1 MPEISIWEQETF
13 LAPQD
18 LILVGSGF
26 CGLWAAVQYA
36 EKNPT
41 KRITILERGSLPYG
55 ASTRNA
61 GFSCFGSPSEILHD
75 IQAMGADAVWNLV
88 DMRFRGLARINQYFP
103 DSVTGFDHAGGYECF
118 EANSAVWDGCASK
131 LDELNRGMA
140 SITGIT
146 HTFQHA
152 THQLNELGLR
162 NYAELIENKLE
173 GGLHSGFLLQALWRK
188 AQALGV
194 QVLTG
199 VTVHALHPRSYG
211 VDFETSLGWL
221 HAKQGLLCTNAFTR
235 ALLPQADIEPA
246 RGQVFVTSPLPHFRL
261 RGTFHAE
268 EGYYYFRNLG
278 DRLLIGGARHTAFEA
293 EATTEVSTT
302 AFIQEKL
309 ESYAQ
314 KHVLPENQPYTI
326 THRWSG
332 IMGMG
337 STKFPIVERVSDQLF
352 VCARMSG
359 MGVAL
364 APVVTER
371 AIKLMEDAEKS

>member
-1 MPEISIWEQETF
+1 MQHISIWEQEAF

-36 EKNPT
+36 EQHPT

-75 IQAMGADAVWNLV
+75 IQTMGADAVWNLV
-88 DMRFRGLARINQYFP
+88 DMRFRGLARINRYFP
-103 DSVTGFDHAGGYECF
+103 DSITRFDHAGGFECF
-118 EANSAVWDGCASK
+118 EANSSVWPGCAAQ
-131 LDELNRGMA
+131 LDELNRGMKT
-140 SITGIT
+140 ITG
-146 HTFQHA
+146 HAETFRIASQR
-152 THQLNELGLR
+152 LDELGLR
-162 NYAELIENKLE
+162 NYAYLIENQLE
-173 GGLHSGFLLQALWRK
+173 GGLHSGFLLLALWQK

-199 VTVHALHPRSYG
+199 VSVNAVYPRSYG
-211 VDFETSLGWL
+211 VDLDTSLGSL
-221 HAKQGLLCTNAFTR
+221 HARQVLLCTNAFTR
-235 ALLPQADIEPA
+235 DLLPQADIEPA
-246 RGQVFVTSPLPHFRL
+246 RGQVFVTAPIPNFKLA
-261 RGTFHAE
+261 GTFHAE

-278 DRLLIGGARHTAFEA
+278 DRLLIGGARHTAFAE
-293 EATTEVSTT
+293 EATTEVSITHQ
-302 AFIQEKL
+302 IQQTL
-309 ESYAQ
+309 EAYAQ
-314 KHVLPENQPYTI
+314 KHILPENQPYTI

-364 APVVTER
+364 APIVTER
-371 AIKLMEDAEKS
+371 AINLLRDAEKN